1 MSSRLTT
8 VLTLVVLL
16 AGFGLFDARQAGED
30 RDDRKACPAPMTAED
45 GRTYLVEPEETLG
58 SAMAK
63 GVVHASAPEEESGAC
78 VPEPMNDKPEGA
90 VACRCYEITECKGN
104 EARECKR
111 HCRKDL
117 CQCCDI

>member
-1 MSSRLTT
+1 MPSRLTT
-8 VLTLVVLL
+8 AAVLL
-16 AGFGLFDARQAGED
+16 VFACFGLFDARQ
-30 RDDRKACPAPMTAED
+30 DDARSTPMTAED

-58 SAMAK
+58 SAMEK
-63 GVVHASAPEEESGAC
+63 EIVRASTPQEEAGAC

-117 CQCCDI
+117 CQCCDL

>member
-8 VLTLVVLL
+8 VLALL
-16 AGFGLFDARQAGED
+16 LLSAGFGHHGGARDEPGSV
-30 RDDRKACPAPMTAED
+30 PMTAED

-58 SAMAK
+58 SAMEK
-63 GVVHASAPEEESGAC
+63 GAVYASAPQEETAAC
-78 VPEPMNDKPEGA
+78 VPEPMKDKPEGA

-117 CQCCDI
+117 CQCCDL